1 MIPCGWLVPTCL
13 LHISFEV
20 LCVDLLLGFVLEQF
34 VQKSLP
40 SDYPV
45 HDDRNIRSVGLSD
58 VRAPDY
64 PTGFYFLILHIL
76 ILTNLDSI
84 ILEPLDSCV
93 IRFH

>member
-20 LCVDLLLGFVLEQF
+20 LCIDLLLGFVLNQS
-34 VQKSLP
+34 VQKSP
-40 SDYPV
+40 SSDYPM

-64 PTGFYFLILHIL
+64 LIDFYLAYFAH
-76 ILTNLDSI
+76 LD
-84 ILEPLDSCV
+84 PNKPQ
-93 IRFH
+93 